1 MGEGCLATG
10 GSIPDHPAPPQPDSP
25 AGLAA
30 GAGGVVVSRVVT
42 DTIKILCLAVV
53 QGLTE
58 FLPVSSSGHLVLAQ
72 HFLGVK
78 SPGPDLELFLHV
90 GTLLSV
96 CVFYRRRLSSILAD
110 LARGRR
116 AGFLYAAWVL
126 VSMLPAGIAYSC
138 GKSLFDRVYD
148 APRAV
153 AALLVAN
160 GALLLLS
167 GLSERRAAA
176 RARPL
181 DGLRALAMG
190 VGQAIAVLPG
200 VSRSGTSIGAGR
212 LFGLGPKDA
221 AEFSFVMS
229 IPVIAGAALLEFLET
244 GRIQAALD
252 GRDLPGFPVPVGPAL
267 AAAAL
272 AGVVGYLALRT
283 VVRVLERGAFW
294 MFGPYCLA
302 VGALAFALS

>member
-1 MGEGCLATG
+1 M
-10 GSIPDHPAPPQPDSP
+10 
-25 AGLAA
+25 
-30 GAGGVVVSRVVT
+30 T
-42 DTIKILCLAVV
+42 DTIKVLCLAVV

-72 HFLGVK
+72 HLLGVK

-96 CVFYRRRLSSILAD
+96 CTFYRKRLASILAD

-116 AGFLYAAWVL
+116 AGVLYAAWVL
-126 VSMLPAGIAYSC
+126 LSMLPAGIAYAT
-138 GKSLFDRVYD
+138 GKDLFDRIYD
-148 APRAV
+148 SPSTV

-167 GLSERRAAA
+167 GLAEKRGAR

-200 VSRSGTSIGAGR
+200 ISRSGTSIGAGR

-229 IPVIAGAALLEFLET
+229 IPVIAGAALLEFVET
-244 GRIQAALD
+244 GRIRAALD
-252 GRDLPGFPVPVGPAL
+252 GSTIPGFPVAIGPAL

-272 AGVVGYLALRT
+272 AGAVGYLALRA
-283 VVRVLERGAFW
+283 VVRVLDRGAFW
-294 MFGPYCLA
+294 TFGPYCILA
-302 VGALAFALS
+302 GALALAFA

>member
-1 MGEGCLATG
+1 ML
-10 GSIPDHPAPPQPDSP
+10 
-25 AGLAA
+25 
-30 GAGGVVVSRVVT
+30 VSRAVT
-42 DTIKILCLAVV
+42 ETIKILCLAVV

-72 HFLGVK
+72 RFLGVQ

-96 CVFYRRRLSSILAD
+96 CVFYRRRLASILAD

-116 AGFLYAAWVL
+116 AGVLYAAWVL
-126 VSMLPAGIAYSC
+126 LSMLPAGIAYAT
-138 GKSLFDRVYD
+138 GKPFFDRIYD
-148 APRAV
+148 SPRTV

-167 GLSERRAAA
+167 GLAERRGTAA

-200 VSRSGTSIGAGR
+200 ISRSGTSIGAGR

-229 IPVIAGAALLEFLET
+229 IPVIAGAALLEFVET
-244 GRIQAALD
+244 GRIRAALD
-252 GRDLPGFPVPVGPAL
+252 GATIPGFPVAIGPAL

-272 AGVVGYLALRT
+272 AGAVGYLALRA
-283 VVRVLERGAFW
+283 VVRVLDRGAFW
-294 MFGPYCLA
+294 MFGPYCILA
-302 VGALAFALS
+302 GALALAFA

>member
-1 MGEGCLATG
+1 
-10 GSIPDHPAPPQPDSP
+10 
-25 AGLAA
+25 
-30 GAGGVVVSRVVT
+30 VT

-72 HFLGVK
+72 HFLGVE

-96 CVFYRRRLSSILAD
+96 CAFYRRRLASLLAD

-116 AGFLYAAWVL
+116 AGVLYAAWVL
-126 VSMLPAGIAYSC
+126 VSMIPAGVAYAC

-148 APRAV
+148 SPRAV

-167 GLSERRAAA
+167 GLAERRAAA
-176 RARPL
+176 RPRPL
-181 DGLRALAMG
+181 DGPRALAMG

-200 VSRSGTSIGAGR
+200 ISRSGTSIGAGR
-212 LFGLGPKDA
+212 LLGLGPKDA

-229 IPVIAGAALLEFLET
+229 IPVIAGAALLEFVET
-244 GRIQAALD
+244 GRIRAALD
-252 GRDLPGFPVPVGPAL
+252 GAAIPGFPVAIGPAL

-272 AGVVGYLALRT
+272 AGAVGYLALRA
-283 VVRVLERGAFW
+283 VVRVLDRGAFW
-294 MFGPYCLA
+294 TFGPYCLA
-302 VGALAFALS
+302 VGALALALA

>member
-1 MGEGCLATG
+1 
-10 GSIPDHPAPPQPDSP
+10 
-25 AGLAA
+25 
-30 GAGGVVVSRVVT
+30 VT
-42 DTIKILCLAVV
+42 DAIKVLCLAVV

-72 HFLGVK
+72 RFLGVK

-96 CVFYRRRLSSILAD
+96 CVFYRRRLGAILAD

-116 AGFLYAAWVL
+116 AGVLYAAWVL
-126 VSMLPAGIAYSC
+126 VSMLPAGIAYAF
-138 GKSLFDRVYD
+138 GKDLFDRIYD
-148 APRAV
+148 SPRIV

-167 GLSERRAAA
+167 GLAERRAAA
-176 RARPL
+176 RQRPL

-190 VGQAIAVLPG
+190 VGQAVAVLPG
-200 VSRSGTSIGAGR
+200 ISRSGTSIGAGR
-212 LFGLGPKDA
+212 LLGLGPKEA

-229 IPVIAGAALLEFLET
+229 IPVIAGAALLEFAET

-252 GRDLPGFPVPVGPAL
+252 GRDIPGFPVPLGPAL

-272 AGVVGYLALRT
+272 AAAVGWLALRAL
-283 VVRVLERGAFW
+283 VRVLDRGAFW
-294 MFGPYCLA
+294 MFGPYCIA
-302 VGALAFALS
+302 VGALALAFA

>member
-1 MGEGCLATG
+1 M
-10 GSIPDHPAPPQPDSP
+10 
-25 AGLAA
+25 
-30 GAGGVVVSRVVT
+30 VVPRDMT
-42 DTIKILCLAVV
+42 DAIKILCLAVV

-72 HFLGVK
+72 HFLRVE

-96 CVFYRRRLSSILAD
+96 CVFYRRRLASILAD

-116 AGFLYAAWVL
+116 AGLLYAAWVL
-126 VSMLPAGIAYSC
+126 LSMLPAGIAYAC
-138 GKSLFDRVYD
+138 GGDRVDRIYD
-148 APRAV
+148 SPRAV

-167 GLSERRAAA
+167 GLTERRAA
-176 RARPL
+176 ARPL

-200 VSRSGTSIGAGR
+200 VSRSGTSIFAGR
-212 LFGLGPKDA
+212 LCGLGAKDA

-252 GRDLPGFPVPVGPAL
+252 GRDFPGFPVPIGPAL

-272 AGVVGYLALRT
+272 AGAVGYLALRT

-294 MFGPYCLA
+294 MFGPYCIA
-302 VGALAFALS
+302 VGALALVLS

>member
-1 MGEGCLATG
+1 ML
-10 GSIPDHPAPPQPDSP
+10 
-25 AGLAA
+25 
-30 GAGGVVVSRVVT
+30 VSRAVT
-42 DTIKILCLAVV
+42 ETIKILCLAVV

-72 HFLGVK
+72 RFLGVQ

-96 CVFYRRRLSSILAD
+96 CLFYRRRLASLLAD

-116 AGFLYAAWVL
+116 AGVLYAAWVL
-126 VSMLPAGIAYSC
+126 VSMVPAGVAYATGSDF
-138 GKSLFDRVYD
+138 FDRIYD
-148 APRAV
+148 SPRTV

-167 GLSERRAAA
+167 ALPERRS
-176 RARPL
+176 RGGRERPL
-181 DGLRALAMG
+181 DGLRAFAMG

-200 VSRSGTSIGAGR
+200 ISRSGTSISAGR
-212 LFGLGPKDA
+212 LFGLGPKQA

-229 IPVIAGAALLEFLET
+229 IPVIAGAALLELANT
-244 GRIQAALD
+244 GRIRAALD
-252 GRDLPGFPVPVGPAL
+252 GAEIPGFPVAIGPAL

-272 AGVVGYLALRT
+272 AGAVGYAALRA
-283 VVRVLERGAFW
+283 VVRVLDRGSFW
-294 MFGPYCLA
+294 AFGPYCLA
-302 VGALAFALS
+302 VGALAWAFA

>member
-1 MGEGCLATG
+1 ML
-10 GSIPDHPAPPQPDSP
+10 
-25 AGLAA
+25 
-30 GAGGVVVSRVVT
+30 VSRAVT
-42 DTIKILCLAVV
+42 ETIKILCLAVV

-72 HFLGVK
+72 RFLGVQ

-96 CVFYRRRLSSILAD
+96 CLFYRRRLASLLAD

-116 AGFLYAAWVL
+116 AGVLYAAWVL
-126 VSMLPAGIAYSC
+126 VSMVPAGVVYATGSDF
-138 GKSLFDRVYD
+138 FDRIYD
-148 APRAV
+148 SPRTV

-167 GLSERRAAA
+167 ALPERRS
-176 RARPL
+176 RAERPL

-200 VSRSGTSIGAGR
+200 ISRSGTSISAGR
-212 LFGLGPKDA
+212 LFGLGPKQA

-229 IPVIAGAALLEFLET
+229 IPVIAGAALLELAET
-244 GRIQAALD
+244 GRIRAALD
-252 GRDLPGFPVPVGPAL
+252 GAEIPGFPVAIGPAL

-272 AGVVGYLALRT
+272 AGAVGYAALRA
-283 VVRVLERGAFW
+283 VVRVLDRGSFW
-294 MFGPYCLA
+294 AFGPYCLA
-302 VGALAFALS
+302 VGALAWAFA

>member
-1 MGEGCLATG
+1 MTE
-10 GSIPDHPAPPQPDSP
+10 
-25 AGLAA
+25 
-30 GAGGVVVSRVVT
+30 
-42 DTIKILCLAVV
+42 TIKVLCLAVV

-96 CVFYRRRLSSILAD
+96 CAFYRRRLASLLAD
-110 LARGRR
+110 LLRGRR
-116 AGFLYAAWVL
+116 AGVLYVAWVL
-126 VSMLPAGIAYSC
+126 LSMLPAGVAYAF
-138 GKSLFDRVYD
+138 GKDLFDRIYD
-148 APRAV
+148 SPRTV

-167 GLSERRAAA
+167 GLAERRGPAT

-190 VGQAIAVLPG
+190 VGQAVAVLPG
-200 VSRSGTSIGAGR
+200 ISRSGTSIGAGR
-212 LFGLGPKDA
+212 LLGLGPKGA

-229 IPVIAGAALLEFLET
+229 IPVIAGAALLEFAET

-252 GRDLPGFPVPVGPAL
+252 GQTVPGFPVAIGPAI
-267 AAAAL
+267 AAAAI
-272 AGVVGYLALRT
+272 AGAVGYLAIRVL
-283 VVRVLERGAFW
+283 VRVLDRGRFW
-294 MFGPYCLA
+294 MFGPYCILA
-302 VGALAFALS
+302 GALALLFA

>member
-1 MGEGCLATG
+1 M
-10 GSIPDHPAPPQPDSP
+10 
-25 AGLAA
+25 
-30 GAGGVVVSRVVT
+30 T
-42 DTIKILCLAVV
+42 DAIKVLCLAVV

-72 HFLGVK
+72 HLLGVK

-96 CVFYRRRLSSILAD
+96 CAFYRRRLASILSG
-110 LARGRR
+110 LVRGRR
-116 AGFLYAAWVL
+116 EGVLYAAWVL
-126 VSMLPAGIAYSC
+126 LSMLPAGVAYAT
-138 GKSLFDRVYD
+138 GKDLFDRIYD
-148 APRAV
+148 SPRTV

-167 GLSERRAAA
+167 GLAEHRGAA
-176 RARPL
+176 RERPL

-200 VSRSGTSIGAGR
+200 ISRSGTSIGAGR

-229 IPVIAGAALLEFLET
+229 IPVIAGAALMEFVQT
-244 GRIQAALD
+244 GRIRAALD
-252 GRDLPGFPVPVGPAL
+252 GATIPGFPVAIGPAI

-272 AGVVGYLALRT
+272 AGAVGYLALRA
-283 VVRVLERGAFW
+283 VVRVLDRGAFW
-294 MFGPYCLA
+294 MFGPYCILA
-302 VGALAFALS
+302 GALGIAFA

>member
-1 MGEGCLATG
+1 ML
-10 GSIPDHPAPPQPDSP
+10 
-25 AGLAA
+25 
-30 GAGGVVVSRVVT
+30 VSRAVT
-42 DTIKILCLAVV
+42 ETIKILCLAVV

-72 HFLGVK
+72 RFLGVQ

-96 CVFYRRRLSSILAD
+96 CLFYRRRLASLLAD

-116 AGFLYAAWVL
+116 AGVLYAAWVL
-126 VSMLPAGIAYSC
+126 VSMVPAGVAYATGSDF
-138 GKSLFDRVYD
+138 FDRIYD
-148 APRAV
+148 SPRTV

-167 GLSERRAAA
+167 ALPERRS
-176 RARPL
+176 RGGRERPL
-181 DGLRALAMG
+181 DGLRAFAMG

-200 VSRSGTSIGAGR
+200 ISRSGTSISAGR
-212 LFGLGPKDA
+212 LFGLGPKQA

-229 IPVIAGAALLEFLET
+229 IPVIAGAALLELANT
-244 GRIQAALD
+244 GRIRAALD
-252 GRDLPGFPVPVGPAL
+252 GAEIPGFPVAIGPAL

-272 AGVVGYLALRT
+272 AGAVGYAALRA
-283 VVRVLERGAFW
+283 VVRVLDRGAFW
-294 MFGPYCLA
+294 MFGPYCIA
-302 VGALAFALS
+302 AGALAWAFA

>member
-1 MGEGCLATG
+1 ML
-10 GSIPDHPAPPQPDSP
+10 
-25 AGLAA
+25 
-30 GAGGVVVSRVVT
+30 VSRAVT
-42 DTIKILCLAVV
+42 ETIKILCLAVV

-72 HFLGVK
+72 RFLGVQ

-96 CVFYRRRLSSILAD
+96 CLFYRRRLASLLAD

-116 AGFLYAAWVL
+116 AGVLYAAWVL
-126 VSMLPAGIAYSC
+126 VSMVPAGVAYAA
-138 GKSLFDRVYD
+138 GKDFFDRIYD
-148 APRAV
+148 SPRTV
-153 AALLVAN
+153 AALLAAN

-167 GLSERRAAA
+167 ALSERRS
-176 RARPL
+176 RAGREKPL

-200 VSRSGTSIGAGR
+200 ISRSGTSISFGR
-212 LFGLGPKDA
+212 LFGLGPKQA

-229 IPVIAGAALLEFLET
+229 IPVIAGAALLEFAET

-252 GRDLPGFPVPVGPAL
+252 GAEIPGFPVAVGPAL

-272 AGVVGYLALRT
+272 AGAVGYAALRT
-283 VVRVLERGAFW
+283 VVRVLDRGAFW

-302 VGALAFALS
+302 AGALAWIFA